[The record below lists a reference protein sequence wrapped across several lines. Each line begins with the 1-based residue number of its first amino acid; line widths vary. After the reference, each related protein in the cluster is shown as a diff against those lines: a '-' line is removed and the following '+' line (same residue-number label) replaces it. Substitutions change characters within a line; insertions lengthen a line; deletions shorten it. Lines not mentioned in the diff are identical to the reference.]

1 MLHSE
6 LCRAIENAELFLVY
20 QPLFSLKARSL
31 TGVEA
36 LVRWRHPS
44 GAVMPPDDFIP
55 SAEENGLLGKLGS
68 FVLDQACRQLADWAA
83 RDGWPGAFTL
93 AVSISGRELSD
104 PGRPSRVAG
113 MVRRLRRIPAVLPG
127 DDGRRRDIR
136 PRPGIRTPA
145 WLLARRPGHRVLL
158 APPWPSEACALM
170 LAGHARASASA
181 SSTGNATLARRS

>member
-1 MLHSE
+1 MLYSE

-36 LVRWRHPS
+36 LVRWRHPG

-68 FVLDQACRQLADWAA
+68 FVLDEACRQLVGWAA

-93 AVSISGRELSD
+93 AVNISGRELSD
-104 PGRPSRVAG
+104 PGLPGRVAE
-113 MVRRLRRIPAVLPG
+113 MVRRLRGEYPLFSQAMTGAGETSDPDQVFERRLGYLLDGLATAFFSHHPG
-127 DDGRRRDIR
+127 R
-136 PRPGIRTPA
+136 
-145 WLLARRPGHRVLL
+145 ARR
-158 APPWPSEACALM
+158 
-170 LAGHARASASA
+170 AR
-181 SSTGNATLARRS
+181 